1 VIDLEL
7 SRNITIGQ
15 YIPTGSIVHRL
26 DPRAKLLT
34 AFFLIVTISFA
45 RSIIANVLLMV
56 VILAIARASHIPFRY
71 ILRGF
76 LLGLPV
82 LIFIFAL
89 QFLFQGWVDPPRAIY
104 WEWGWIRVTRYSL
117 HLITLSLFR
126 LTSFVFLTSLITMT
140 ATTTELTH
148 GLEQLLR
155 PFRPIGVPAHELA
168 LIFTIAFRF
177 VPLLADEAERIIKAQ
192 VSRGA
197 ELSGRFWRPD
207 QLARLI
213 VPIMVPLF
221 LSALR
226 RAEDLIQAM
235 EARGY
240 VSGRNRTHYVVLSS
254 TGLDRLVVAVA
265 LIFCTFTIFYRWPA
279 LVDLAA
285 RFGFTGL

>member
-1 VIDLEL
+1 MQDFEL

-15 YIPTGSIVHRL
+15 YIPTGSIVHGL

-34 AFFLIVTISFA
+34 AFALIVTISFA
-45 RSIIANVLLMV
+45 RSIIANMLLMAM
-56 VILAIARASHIPFRY
+56 ILVIARGSHIPFRY

-82 LIFIFAL
+82 LIFIFVL

-117 HLITLSLFR
+117 HLMTLSFFR
-126 LTSFVFLTSLITMT
+126 ITSFVFLTSLITIT

-155 PFRPIGVPAHELA
+155 PFRRIGVPAHELA

-177 VPLLADEAERIIKAQ
+177 VPLMADEAERIIKAQ

-213 VPIMVPLF
+213 LPIMVPLF

-240 VSGRNRTHYVVLSS
+240 VSGRNRTQFVVLHS
-254 TGLDRLVVAVA
+254 TALDRLVVVVG
-265 LIFCTFTIFYRWPA
+265 LFFCTLIMIYPWPS

-285 RFGFTGL
+285 RFGLSGL